1 MNNQFDLRNYLA
13 EGGINGALLREEQE
27 VLETQF
33 INEGRAL
40 LAEED
45 QMLFEEFEE
54 LVKKLT
60 AKALKVKPED
70 VPEEGDKEGEDYK
83 IKKEGEEVEK
93 GEINEVAVLTAVT
106 IAGLIPP
113 VLELIG
119 GLINKINKRFN
130 LTDEQK
136 KRYAELVDLIKKAKE
151 AGNAEE
157 EEKLK
162 KELEPLQ
169 KGGAWK
175 EAGHSLHK
183 LYTWPIRTLL
193 KGISWGTDKGSKL
206 RDPKYREKVANIIY
220 GIIMASVAGY
230 GIYSHIG
237 HLAGIGPISATLA
250 DVAKGTV
257 SVKDAITNALS
268 AAA

>member
-27 VLETQF
+27 ALETQF

-45 QMLFEEFEE
+45 EMLTEYED
-54 LVKKLT
+54 LIKKLA

-83 IKKEGEEVEK
+83 IKKEGEEKE
-93 GEINEVAVLTAVT
+93 GELNESVVLTAVT

-119 GLINKINKRFN
+119 GIINKLNKKFN

-136 KRYAELVDLIKKAKE
+136 KRYAELADLIKKAKE
-151 AGNAEE
+151 EGNAEE

-162 KELEPLQ
+162 KELAPLQ

-175 EAGHSLHK
+175 DAGHKLHK
-183 LYTWPIRTLL
+183 AYTWPIRGLL
-193 KGISWGTDKGSKL
+193 KLISYGTDKGSKL
-206 RDPKYREKVANIIY
+206 RDPKYREKIANIIY
-220 GIIMASVAGY
+220 GIVMASVAGY

-237 HLAGIGPISATLA
+237 HLTGIGPISATLA
-250 DVAKGTV
+250 DVAKGAV
-257 SVKDAITNALS
+257 SVKDAITSALS